1 MRAILED
8 RVRVVMAPNLGGLMI
23 DYTIAAAIWFYEH
36 WSSLMLTFIA
46 YCSWCCTVSLA
57 HIYARLLGKSQ

>member
-1 MRAILED
+1 MGEYAF
-8 RVRVVMAPNLGGLMI
+8 
-23 DYTIAAAIWFYEH
+23 AALTWLYEH

-57 HIYARLLGKSQ
+57 HIYARLAGKAQ